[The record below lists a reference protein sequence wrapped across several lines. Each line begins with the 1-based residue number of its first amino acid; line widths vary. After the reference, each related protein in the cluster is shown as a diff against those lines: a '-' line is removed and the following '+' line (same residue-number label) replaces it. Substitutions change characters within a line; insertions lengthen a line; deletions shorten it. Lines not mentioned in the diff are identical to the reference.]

1 MALPNLILPPGNRI
15 GTDQNGNEI
24 IIDVDWYL
32 FLYNL
37 AQQVLSPKSGA
48 VSANAAN
55 LLSIFDAE
63 IATSAA
69 SHTLSATQNSVV
81 QSDQDI
87 SDLDWITIANP
98 STSKQTITQ
107 NITQQSQLLDDKD
120 ISELDWMPLP
130 TPPIPQSKA
139 ISSPPAYSQG
149 NEIDA
154 AELDWMPT
162 SSPSPIAPTGL
173 LAVAGGLTS
182 VVVINNTTTPTTSG
196 ITLPAQTALA
206 GSMWRVTAFGAFTAV
221 SSATARNAVI
231 TPMWG
236 STALPTISV
245 PLVTSVAQT
254 TAFECEFTLL
264 GISTTSIRTVGYC
277 LNKFN
282 SDIAGANLLTNSTA
296 SPANTAVTAGSQTID
311 LQFSMSTSVAT
322 DNWRLHNVII
332 ERLI

>member
-1 MALPNLILPPGNRI
+1 MALSNSIPAPTTRF
-15 GTDQNGNEI
+15 GTVQDGDVMINTEWYLYLQNITNQVMSSQNG
-24 IIDVDWYL
+24 
-32 FLYNL
+32 
-37 AQQVLSPKSGA
+37 S

-55 LLSIFDAE
+55 LFSIFDAE
-63 IATSAA
+63 IATASA
-69 SHTLSATQNSVV
+69 SPSLSTTQNSVV

-87 SDLDWITIANP
+87 SDLDWITTANP

-107 NITQQSQLLDDKD
+107 NITQLSQLLDDKD
-120 ISELDWMPLP
+120 IAELDWMPLP
-130 TPPIPQSKA
+130 VPSIPQSKA
-139 ISSPPAYSQG
+139 ISSPPTYSQCD
-149 NEIDA
+149 EVDA

-162 SSPSPIAPTGL
+162 CSPSPIAPTGL

-245 PLVTSVAQT
+245 PLVASVAQT

-296 SPANTAVTAGSQTID
+296 SAANTAVTAGSQTID